1 MWREFWRRQCRWL
14 VISLSGEILRQKK
27 GGLFILVSLFLRSP
41 GSQLQ
46 LLIAVHGEAA
56 TAAAATTA
64 ATSFCNSGGE

>member
-56 TAAAATTA
+56 TAATTA
-64 ATSFCNSGGE
+64 AAASFCNNGGE